1 MAKLNIPPTKSNL
14 HQLKQSGQI
23 AREGYEL
30 LDQKREILVIELMSY
45 LERTKRVEKDMDKL
59 ITDAYRSFT
68 KAVQSYGHKE
78 IEDKSRSI
86 KYPFSMQ
93 KKTIKL
99 MGMSLPSAHVDPP
112 RMNLQYSYLNTN
124 AIIDETSKKFLKL
137 ISALCEM
144 AEIRTI
150 VWRLSREVKKT
161 QRRVNALEKVVIPE
175 TEETLKFIEGALEER
190 ERDELFI
197 TKMVKSR
204 LQEDEE

>member
-14 HQLKQSGQI
+14 HRLKQSGQI

-59 ITDAYRSFT
+59 ISDAYQSFT

-78 IEDKSRSI
+78 IEDRSRSI

-93 KKTIKL
+93 KKTLKL
-99 MGMSLPSAHVDPP
+99 MGMNLPSAHVDPP
-112 RMNLQYSYLNTN
+112 RMNLQYSFLNTN

-137 ISALCEM
+137 ISVLCEM

-150 VWRLSREVKKT
+150 VWRLSREVKKNSKKSK
-161 QRRVNALEKVVIPE
+161 RSRKDSYS
-175 TEETLKFIEGALEER
+175 
-190 ERDELFI
+190 RDG
-197 TKMVKSR
+197 R
-204 LQEDEE
+204 DP